1 MNKYGKFAQQT
12 WQTTVPKQYALI
24 PDPEEWFRN
33 LGEEA
38 MRQVGELQYEIAGP
52 DPKNETYLEKVGRLN
67 ASRTQAEE
75 IVRAEMLTPDVT
87 EMGDN
92 EEDAGMDQSTVLMH
106 EIIQSFNHGY
116 QQDLENLRAEELD
129 RDNQRP

>member
-1 MNKYGKFAQQT
+1 MNKYGKFAQET
-12 WQTTVPKQYALI
+12 WKMTAPKQYALI
-24 PDPEEWFRN
+24 PNPEEWFRD

-67 ASRTQAEE
+67 ASRMQAEE
-75 IVRAEMLTPDVT
+75 IVRAELLTPDVG
-87 EMGDN
+87 EGEDN
-92 EEDAGMDQSTVLMH
+92 EEGMDESTVLMH

-116 QQDLENLRAEELD
+116 QQDLENLRVEELD
-129 RDNQRP
+129 RENQRP

>member
-1 MNKYGKFAQQT
+1 MNKYGKFAQET
-12 WQTTVPKQYALI
+12 WQTTAPKQYALI
-24 PDPEEWFRN
+24 PDPEEWFRS

-67 ASRTQAEE
+67 ASRMQAEE
-75 IVRAEMLTPDVT
+75 IVRAEMLTPNVM
-87 EMGDN
+87 EDN
-92 EEDAGMDQSTVLMH
+92 EENEGMDQSTVLMH

-116 QQDLENLRAEELD
+116 QQDLENLRAEETD

>member
-1 MNKYGKFAQQT
+1 MNKYGKFAQET
-12 WQTTVPKQYALI
+12 WQTTAPKQYALI
-24 PDPEEWFRN
+24 PDPEEWFRS

-67 ASRTQAEE
+67 ASRMQAEE
-75 IVRAEMLTPDVT
+75 IVRAEMLTPNVM
-87 EMGDN
+87 EDN
-92 EEDAGMDQSTVLMH
+92 EEDEGMDQSTVLMH

-116 QQDLENLRAEELD
+116 QQDLENLRAEETD

>member
-1 MNKYGKFAQQT
+1 MNKYGKFAQET
-12 WQTTVPKQYALI
+12 WQTTAPKQYALI

-67 ASRTQAEE
+67 ASRMQAEE

-87 EMGDN
+87 EMEDN